1 MKELEFLVSFYRQE
15 KKGESMREND
25 ERGEKGEKIP
35 KLIHIHS

>member
-15 KKGESMREND
+15 KKGESMSEN
-25 ERGEKGEKIP
+25 ERVEKGVETP